1 MARKSLWDDS
11 MAGFAKDLCLLGATD
26 TDLAKHFEVTIST
39 INNWKRKHLSFR
51 LALKEGKFVADS
63 KVAASL
69 FQRAIG
75 YSMEETDVRVIDKKV
90 VLTKVIKN
98 FPPDTLA
105 CMFILQNRNKE
116 LWRNK
121 QEFEHSGAIKTS
133 DLSDEQL
140 AAKAERLKEEVA
152 RMASV
157 STELPGEMSRDVP

>member
-11 MAGFAKDLCLLGATD
+11 MAGYAKDLCLLGATD
-26 TDLAKHFEVTIST
+26 VDLAKHFEVSLAT
-39 INNWKRKHLSFR
+39 INNWKKKHLAFR
-51 LALKEGKFVADS
+51 LAIKEGKFVADS

-75 YSMEETDVRVIDKKV
+75 YSMVETDVRVIDKKV
-90 VLTKVIKN
+90 VLTEVVKN

-121 QEFEHSGAIKTS
+121 QEFEHSGSIKTS

-152 RMASV
+152 RMAAV
-157 STELPGEMSRDVP
+157 STALPGESMGDAP